1 MIVLAVIVLLV
12 IAVIVLS
19 YGCFNLIKQNEQ
31 LEEVAVFYQTN
42 MDEIREKALQTEI
55 QLKELD
61 IKGAFEADDEVGVI
75 FQNIKEISNDLTQS
89 ILDTYEFTR

>member
-1 MIVLAVIVLLV
+1 MIIVVLLLS
-12 IAVIVLS
+12 IAVIVLG

-31 LEEVAVFYQTN
+31 LEEVALFYQIN

-61 IKGAFEADDEVGVI
+61 IKGAFEADDEVGVV
-75 FQNIKEISNDLTQS
+75 FQNIKTISNDLTQT
-89 ILDTYEFTR
+89 ILDSYEYTR

>member
-1 MIVLAVIVLLV
+1 MIVLAVIILLV

>member
-1 MIVLAVIVLLV
+1 MIILVILLS
-12 IAVIVLS
+12 IAVIALG

-31 LEEVAVFYQTN
+31 LEDVALFYQTN

-61 IKGAFEADDEVGVI
+61 IKGAFEADDEVGVV
-75 FQNIKEISNDLTQS
+75 FQNIKQISNDLTQT
-89 ILDTYEFTR
+89 ILDSYEFTR

>member
-1 MIVLAVIVLLV
+1 MIVLVIILLS

-75 FQNIKEISNDLTQS
+75 FRNIKEISNDLTQS